1 MPARLLSSV
10 RWCGEAGRYVI
21 PAKAGI
27 HRLGQAL
34 DTHFRGHDMGW
45 INWDSN
51 ELSDGIAAGE
61 TDSVGAVVDY
71 AAVIPAQAGIHGHGQ
86 PCWMHAFAGMTRDS
100 VR

>member
-1 MPARLLSSV
+1 
-10 RWCGEAGRYVI
+10 
-21 PAKAGI
+21 
-27 HRLGQAL
+27 
-34 DTHFRGHDMGW
+34 MGW
-45 INWDSN
+45 IEWGSN
-51 ELSDGIAAGE
+51 KLSDGIAAGE